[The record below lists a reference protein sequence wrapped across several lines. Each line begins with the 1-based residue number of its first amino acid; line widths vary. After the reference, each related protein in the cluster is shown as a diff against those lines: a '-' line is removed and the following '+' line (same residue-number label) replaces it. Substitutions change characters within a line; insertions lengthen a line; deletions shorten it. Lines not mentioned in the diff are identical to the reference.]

1 MKQISTTLLLIA
13 FVTLFLLISSNLFA
27 GNTPI
32 KGSWF
37 LENINV
43 KGELHEMNTDL
54 TFNDDGYVAMGGDVF
69 GSWSYDEKSKMLTID
84 SKMIKEFSGTRKV
97 VILNDKELVFS
108 DKDTKFMLIK
118 LDKEAIHK
126 ANLESGLVG
135 LWKVE
140 DKEGSY
146 GTNYITF
153 KDDDTYKIK
162 FIDEGMTSSSG
173 GEWFYSSEKKELTLN
188 GRPDI
193 FRGKSSIISIAKEK
207 VEAKNNGEILTLVKL
222 KQASKNI
229 ERISFKVEDFWGE
242 DGSPKYDSGMERGKL
257 PWNNPMDFY
266 KLLKDK
272 KALIYKFSV
281 LNNELNIFDSK
292 TLTARIKTKESGK
305 FIDLDDIFK
314 GFDFETVPEGT
325 EFPQNSTYG
334 EDYVSP
340 FYPRQEME
348 DFRVLEVSKITTPA
362 GTFKC
367 TPIEGLINNGSEFC
381 IKYYM
386 INDKPGVY
394 AKVIIER
401 DMSFDEK
408 EYSIYEL
415 VEIK

>member
-1 MKQISTTLLLIA
+1 MKQISTLLLIT
-13 FVTLFLLISSNLFA
+13 FITLSLLISSNLFA

-37 LENINV
+37 LEKVFV
-43 KGELHEMNTDL
+43 KGQPHEMNTDF
-54 TFNDDGYVAMGGDVF
+54 TFKDDGYVEMRGDVF
-69 GSWSYDEKSKMLTID
+69 GTWSYDEKSKMLTID

-97 VILNDKELVFS
+97 VTLNDKELVFS
-108 DKDTKFMLIK
+108 DKETKFMLIK
-118 LDKEAIHK
+118 MDREAIHK
-126 ANLESGLVG
+126 ANLGSGLVG

-140 DKEGSY
+140 AKEGSY

-173 GEWFYSSEKKELTLN
+173 GDWSYSSEKKELTLN

-207 VEAKNNGEILTLVKL
+207 IEAKNNGEILTLVKL
-222 KQASKNI
+222 KQASKKI

-242 DGSPKYDSGMERGKL
+242 DGSPKYDIGMERGKL
-257 PWNNPMDFY
+257 PWSNPMDFY

-272 KALIYKFSV
+272 KTLKYNYSV

-292 TLTARIKTKESGK
+292 TLIAKIKTKESGK
-305 FIDLDDIFK
+305 FINLDDIFN
-314 GFDFETVPEGT
+314 GFDSETVPEGA
-325 EFPQNSTYG
+325 EFPQNGTYG
-334 EDYVSP
+334 EDYISP
-340 FYPRQEME
+340 FYPRQEIE
-348 DFRVLEVSKITTPA
+348 DFRVLEIVEVTTPA

-367 TPIEGLINNGSEFC
+367 TPVEGLINGDEFYF
-381 IKYYM
+381 KYYM

-394 AKVIIER
+394 AKVIIEK

-415 VEIK
+415 TEIK